1 MPSPEPLPLAA
12 LARGAELFD
21 RGEWWHAHEA
31 WEDGWRA
38 VSGQHRHYLKGLI
51 QLAAA
56 NYHLVRGNRGAAR
69 RLFDGAAGHLAGS
82 EPLRWPFDTGVLLA
96 ACAAAAAR
104 LDSGHTV
111 APVRPKLQPM
121 LAAWSASAHGEDFV

>member
-1 MPSPEPLPLAA
+1 MTAPEPLPLAA

-38 VSGQHRHYLKGLI
+38 VTGQHRHYLKGLI

-56 NYHLVRGNRGAAR
+56 NHHLARGNRSAAR
-69 RLFDGAAGHLAGS
+69 RLFDGAARHLADS

-96 ACAAAAAR
+96 ACAVAAAR
-104 LDSGHTV
+104 LDGGQAV
-111 APVRPKLQPM
+111 GALRPKLLPM
-121 LAAWSASAHGEDFV
+121 LAAWTEREQEEDGG

>member
-1 MPSPEPLPLAA
+1 MPGPEPLPLAA
-12 LARGAELFD
+12 LTRGAECFD

-31 WEDGWRA
+31 WEDGWRS

-56 NYHLVRGNRGAAR
+56 NYHLERGNRRAAQ
-69 RLFDGAAGHLAGS
+69 RLFDGAARHLADS

-96 ACAAAAAR
+96 VCAAAAAR
-104 LDSGHTV
+104 LDSGQTV
-111 APVRPKLQPM
+111 AAVRPPLQRM
-121 LAAWSASAHGEDFV
+121 LAAWSARSLGDEFV

>member
-1 MPSPEPLPLAA
+1 MPAPDPLPLAA

-21 RGEWWHAHEA
+21 RGDWWHAHEA

-38 VSGQHRHYLKGLI
+38 LTGPHRHYLKGLI

-56 NYHLVRGNRGAAR
+56 NHHLARGNRRAAQ

-82 EPLRWPFDTGVLLA
+82 QPLRWPFDTGLLLA
-96 ACAAAAAR
+96 ACAAAAVR
-104 LDSGHTV
+104 LEAGGPV
-111 APVRPKLQPM
+111 APVRPGLQAM
-121 LAAWSASAHGEDFV
+121 LAAWSARQDDRAET